1 MTGEELSLRIRMLLL
16 REGGMTEAQ
25 AAELLGVRTQDF
37 HTKMKAG
44 SFSYL
49 EVAKLL
55 TGLEYKIRWEKE
67 GT

>member
-25 AAELLGVRTQDF
+25 AAELLGIRQQDF
-37 HTKMKAG
+37 HLKMKLG

-55 TGLEYKIRWEKE
+55 IGLDYKIRWEKE
-67 GT
+67 PT

>member
-25 AAELLGVRTQDF
+25 AAELLRIRQQDF
-37 HTKMKAG
+37 HLKMKLG

-55 TGLEYKIRWEKE
+55 TGLDYKIRWEKE
-67 GT
+67 PT